1 MINQMLVG
9 KSVLIVEDDIKIREL
24 LKIYLLQEG
33 YEVLEAGDGIE
44 GKQMIESYDP
54 CIVLLDLML
63 PKLNGEALCQWIRE
77 DFKSLMPV
85 IMITA
90 KVSEQSKLHGFDLG
104 ADDYIVKPFS
114 PAEVMS
120 RIAAVLRRTASR
132 CGKLSF
138 TGFLL
143 KPLRGEAFI
152 NGDKL
157 HLTSFEF
164 KLLHV
169 LMQHPNQIMTR
180 SQLLDHIYLA
190 HEKEVNDRTIDV
202 HIRNLR
208 HKIQEKT
215 DISYIQ
221 TIRGMGYKF
230 VSS

>member
-1 MINQMLVG
+1 MLVG

>member
-1 MINQMLVG
+1 MINQELIG
-9 KSVLIVEDDIKIREL
+9 KSVLIVEDDAKIREL

-33 YEVLEAGDGIE
+33 YEVLEAADGLE
-44 GKQMIESYDP
+44 GKRMIEDYDP

-63 PKLNGEALCQWIRE
+63 PKLNGEELCYWIRE
-77 DFKSLMPV
+77 EFKSLMPI

-90 KVSEQSKLHGFDLG
+90 KVSEKSKLEGFALG

-143 KPLRGEAFI
+143 KPLKGQAFI
-152 NGDKL
+152 NGQELK
-157 HLTSFEF
+157 LTSFEF
-164 KLLHV
+164 KLLHI
-169 LMQHPNQIMTR
+169 LMQHPNQILTR
-180 SQLLDHIYLA
+180 TQLLDHIYA
-190 HEKEVNDRTIDV
+190 TQEKEVNDRTIDV
-202 HIRNLR
+202 HIRHLR
-208 HKIQEKT
+208 HKIREQT
-215 DISYIQ
+215 DYSYIL
-221 TIRGMGYKF
+221 TVRGMGYKF